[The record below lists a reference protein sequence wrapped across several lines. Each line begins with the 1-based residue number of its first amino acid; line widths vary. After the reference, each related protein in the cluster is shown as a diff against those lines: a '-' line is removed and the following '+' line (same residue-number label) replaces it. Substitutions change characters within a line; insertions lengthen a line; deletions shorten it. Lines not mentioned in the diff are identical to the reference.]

1 VFQAMKRILVTG
13 GAGFI
18 GSHLIKKIFKT
29 YEVYVIDDLSNKKSH
44 FNADM
49 LKDSHIPVYEVD
61 IRNKESIQQIVKD
74 CRPHS
79 CVHLAAKISVPD
91 SIRYPYSTIDVN
103 VTGTHNVVSAC
114 VSNSVKGFVFSSSAA
129 VYGHAEHLP
138 VAENT
143 YLKPISTYG
152 ASKVAA
158 EQIINAY
165 GDLGL
170 FESII
175 TLRFFNV
182 YGVGQSEEYAGVIS
196 KFKDYILRDLPPV
209 IFGDGDQK
217 RDFVSVHD
225 VVDSIMM
232 ALKGPVEV
240 AKGIFNIATG
250 VPTTITDLAKIMAT
264 IAGKPRLLPIYN
276 ESLKGDIRLSY
287 ADTTNS
293 ETILKFKS
301 KRDLMTGL
309 QEFIKNQI

>member
-1 VFQAMKRILVTG
+1 MKRILVTG

-18 GSHLIKKIFKT
+18 GSHLIKKIFRI
-29 YEVYVIDDLSNKKSH
+29 YEVYVIDNLSNKKSNA
-44 FNADM
+44 NADM
-49 LKDSHIPVYEVD
+49 LKDNHIPVYEVD
-61 IRNKESIQQIVKD
+61 IRNKESIQEIIKD

-91 SIRYPYSTIDVN
+91 SIRDPYSTIEVN

-114 VSNSVKGFVFSSSAA
+114 VSNSVKRFVFASSAA

-158 EQIINAY
+158 EQIVSAY
-165 GDLGL
+165 GDLDL
-170 FESII
+170 FESIV

-196 KFKDYILRDLPPV
+196 KFKDYILRDSRPV
-209 IFGDGDQK
+209 IFGDGDQQ

-232 ALKGPVEV
+232 ALKEPAEV

-250 VPTTITDLAKIMAT
+250 VPTTITDLAKIMTT
-264 IAGKPRLLPIYN
+264 ITGKPRLLPIYK

-287 ADTTNS
+287 ADTTNT
-293 ETILKFKS
+293 ENILKFKS
-301 KRDLMTGL
+301 KRDLLTGL
-309 QEFIKNQI
+309 QEFIKN